1 MMQKINNSVHT
12 FFCLEN
18 ILLVHHCFG
27 YYILLFHDI
36 WILRSMKYMI
46 EMIVPYTITLSFS
59 STKSESRETKTA
71 SKWNILPI
79 SKFKSSYHFGWRQTN
94 IYWCR
99 HSSYKRSTYAS
110 SKRIRSIRVKK
121 CYVDQIFAKG
131 NSKVYITFR

>member
-1 MMQKINNSVHT
+1 MMQKLNNSLNT

-18 ILLVHHCFG
+18 ILLVQHCFR

-36 WILRSMKYMI
+36 WIWRNMI
-46 EMIVPYTITLSFS
+46 EIIAHYTILLSFS
-59 STKSESRETKTA
+59 STKSESRETKKA

-79 SKFKSSYHFGWRQTN
+79 SRFKSSYHFRWRQTN
-94 IYWCR
+94 IHWCS

-131 NSKVYITFR
+131 NTNVLIIFT